1 MLSRTA
7 DSLYWT
13 GRYMER
19 ADFLARILEAAIR
32 LAALPAKDQATVTAW
47 AGAIASSGVKSGFDA
62 SGRTISEK
70 SVREYLAFGYDN
82 STSIKACITKARTNA
97 RSVRTALTIE
107 LWEAINGAW
116 NGLNELGEP
125 TRRDD
130 FTNFLDFVKST
141 SLAVEGASSRT
152 MLRNDAYWFLRLGM
166 AIERADNTARLLD
179 VKFQALAGDED
190 LLGSLAKEGQEVD
203 FYHWSA
209 ILRSVSGF
217 EIYRK
222 VYRNVIRP
230 EKVAELLILR
240 RDMPRSLAAC
250 INEVV
255 ANLDRVANEQS
266 AETRRRAGRLQADI
280 RYGRIDEILA
290 TGLHA
295 YLTQFLDRVSDLGY
309 GVSRD
314 FLMPA

>member
-32 LAALPAKDQATVTAW
+32 LAALPAKDQAAVTAW
-47 AGAIASSGVKSGFDA
+47 AGAIASSGVKAGFDA
-62 SGRTISEK
+62 TGRTVSEK
-70 SVREYLAFGYDN
+70 SVREYLAFGFDN
-82 STSIKACITKARTNA
+82 PTSIKACITKARTNA

-125 TRRDD
+125 TKRDD

-179 VKFQALAGDED
+179 VKYHLLLPPGERVGGQLDYFQWTTLLREVSALTAYRWVYRESVRPWLVAD
-190 LLGSLAKEGQEVD
+190 LLVLNRQ
-203 FYHWSA
+203 
-209 ILRSVSGF
+209 
-217 EIYRK
+217 
-222 VYRNVIRP
+222 
-230 EKVAELLILR
+230 
-240 RDMPRSLAAC
+240 MPRSLASCQGMIVSYLEKLAT
-250 INEVV
+250 
-255 ANLDRVANEQS
+255 D
-266 AETRRRAGRLQADI
+266 
-280 RYGRIDEILA
+280 YGRRGPAQRLA
-290 TGLHA
+290 SNRLSKFNEAKIEDIFQSGLHEYIQSFLNENNA
-295 YLTQFLDRVSDLGY
+295 LAAAVHEQYLV
-309 GVSRD
+309 
-314 FLMPA
+314 

>member
-125 TRRDD
+125 TKRDD

-179 VKFQALAGDED
+179 VKYHLLLPPGERVGGQLDYFQWTTLLREVSALTAYRWVYRESVRPWLVAD
-190 LLGSLAKEGQEVD
+190 LLVLNRQ
-203 FYHWSA
+203 
-209 ILRSVSGF
+209 
-217 EIYRK
+217 
-222 VYRNVIRP
+222 
-230 EKVAELLILR
+230 
-240 RDMPRSLAAC
+240 MPRSLASC
-250 INEVV
+250 QGMIVSYLNQ
-255 ANLDRVANEQS
+255 L
-266 AETRRRAGRLQADI
+266 AGA
-280 RYGRIDEILA
+280 YGRRGPTQRLA
-290 TGLHA
+290 SARLDQFNSARIEDIFQSGLHEYIVA
-295 YLTQFLDRVSDLGY
+295 FLSENNALAAAVHEQYLV
-309 GVSRD
+309 
-314 FLMPA
+314 